1 MTNETSPSSP
11 ANDEIE
17 INFREIINFF
27 KDNWKRAVVWGII
40 GGVIGTIYAFT
51 AQKEFD
57 AKAQLLPELQS
68 SSSIGKLGGLGAL
81 AGLAGIDISQ
91 MGSTEAI
98 RPDLYPNILQ
108 SLPFALHLLQ
118 QPVYSSELGKTL
130 TLEAYFEEKNRSW
143 LSDLIGNDDKAEVKP
158 PLDPKHSSQAVEI
171 TKKKEALVKELSAR
185 IVTSF
190 DRKTGVITV
199 SSRMPDPVVAA
210 AVTNISLQYLKEY
223 VTTYRTDKARK
234 QVGFLSEQLAEA
246 KRRYQGAENNLAA
259 YRDRNR
265 YLALNTA
272 KIEEQRL
279 QADFLLAQS
288 VYNDLS
294 KQYEQA
300 KIRVE
305 EETPVFKILEPARI
319 PLKKSEPKRLT
330 LMVAFAFLG
339 AVLSLVLVFVKQ
351 TWQKMTL

>member
-17 INFREIINFF
+17 INFRDIINFF

-118 QPVYSSELGKTL
+118 QPVYSSELNKTL
-130 TLEAYFEEKNRSW
+130 TLEVYFEEKNRSW
-143 LSDLIGNDDKAEVKP
+143 LGSDDKIEVKP

-234 QVGFLSEQLAEA
+234 QVRFLSEQLAEA
-246 KRRYQGAENNLAA
+246 KRRYQGAESNLAA

-265 YLALNTA
+265 FLANNTA

-339 AVLSLVLVFVKQ
+339 AVLSLVLVFAKQ
-351 TWQKMTL
+351 TWQKMML

>member
-1 MTNETSPSSP
+1 MTNETASSSP
-11 ANDEIE
+11 VNDEIE
-17 INFREIINFF
+17 INFKDIVAFF
-27 KDNWKRAVVWGII
+27 KNHWKRAALWAMV
-40 GGVIGTIYAFT
+40 GGLVGVIYAFT
-51 AQKEFD
+51 AQEEFD

-81 AGLAGIDISQ
+81 AGLAGIDLSQ
-91 MGSTEAI
+91 MGSTDAI

-108 SLPFALHLLQ
+108 SLPFALYLLQ
-118 QPVYSSELGKTL
+118 QPVYSSKLKKTL
-130 TLEAYFEEKNRSW
+130 SLEAYFEENNKSW
-143 LSDLIGNDDKAEVKP
+143 LGNLFGNADKEDVKP
-158 PLDPKHSSQAVEI
+158 PLDPKNSSHAVEI
-171 TKKKEALVKELSAR
+171 SKKKESLVKQISTR
-185 IVTSF
+185 IVTAF

-199 SSRMPDPVVAA
+199 NTRMPDPVVAA
-210 AVTNISLQYLKEY
+210 TVANLSLQYLKEY

-234 QVGFLSEQLAEA
+234 QVKFLGQQVAEA
-246 KRRYQGAENNLAA
+246 KSRYQGAEANLAA

-265 YLALNTA
+265 FLVLNTA

-294 KQYEQA
+294 KQHEQA

-319 PLKKSEPKRLT
+319 PLKKSEPKR
-330 LMVAFAFLG
+330 MVLVTIFVFLG
-339 AVLSLVLVFVKQ
+339 AALSLIIVFVKQ
-351 TWQKMTL
+351 IWQKMML

>member
-1 MTNETSPSSP
+1 MNNEINSKPETE
-11 ANDEIE
+11 EIE
-17 INFREIINFF
+17 INLSDIVAFFRQH
-27 KDNWKRAVVWGII
+27 WKRAVLWGLI
-40 GGVIGTIYAFT
+40 GSIVGGIYAFT
-51 AQKEFD
+51 AQEEFES
-57 AKAQLLPELQS
+57 KAQLLPELQS
-68 SSSIGKLGGLGAL
+68 TSSIGKLGGLGAL
-81 AGLAGIDISQ
+81 AGLAGLDLSQ

-108 SLPFALHLLQ
+108 SLPFMLHLLQ
-118 QPVYSSELGKTL
+118 QPVYSSKLQKTL
-130 TLEAYFEEKNRSW
+130 TVEGYFEERNSNW
-143 LSDLIGNDDKAEVKP
+143 LSNLLDNDKKEVKP
-158 PLDPKHSSQAVEI
+158 LLDPKGSSQAVEI
-171 TKKKEALVKELSAR
+171 PKKKENLVKDLSKR

-199 SSRMPDPVVAA
+199 NSKMPDPVVAA
-210 AVTNISLQYLKEY
+210 AVANLSLQYLKQY
-223 VTTYRTDKARK
+223 VTTYRTDKSRK
-234 QVGFLSEQLAEA
+234 QVTFLGGQVAEA
-246 KRRYQGAENNLAA
+246 KRRYQSAEANLAA

-265 YLALNTA
+265 FLVLNTA

-294 KQYEQA
+294 KQHEQA

-330 LMVAFAFLG
+330 LIAIFALMGALG
-339 AVLSLVLVFVKQ
+339 ALAWVFAKQ
-351 TWQKMTL
+351 FWAKIS

>member
-1 MTNETSPSSP
+1 M
-11 ANDEIE
+11 
-17 INFREIINFF
+17 
-27 KDNWKRAVVWGII
+27 
-40 GGVIGTIYAFT
+40 
-51 AQKEFD
+51 
-57 AKAQLLPELQS
+57 
-68 SSSIGKLGGLGAL
+68 
-81 AGLAGIDISQ
+81 
-91 MGSTEAI
+91 
-98 RPDLYPNILQ
+98 
-108 SLPFALHLLQ
+108 HLLQ